1 MQANYV
7 QRLRIIFSKLG
18 PTRYISHLDLARALE
33 RSLNRAKM
41 PLAYTQGYNRRPRMQ
56 LAAALPLGFTSE
68 YEIADIWML
77 ESINPKIALAK
88 IKPMMAPGIEVQRVA
103 EVDLKGPPLQ
113 TLTSEATY
121 QAAFIDS
128 PEISVLEK
136 RVIGLLVREEIWRQ
150 RKGKEYD
157 LRPLILN
164 LSIEKRMDGSPGLKM
179 DLSLLPG
186 KTGRPDE
193 VIAALDLDPLSARIH
208 RTKIVLA
215 NDINQVDEN

>member
-1 MQANYV
+1 
-7 QRLRIIFSKLG
+7 
-18 PTRYISHLDLARALE
+18 
-33 RSLNRAKM
+33 M
-41 PLAYTQGYNRRPRMQ
+41 PLSYTQGYNRRPRMQ

-103 EVDLKGPPLQ
+103 EVDLKGLPLQ

-136 RVIGLLVREEIWRQ
+136 RVIGLLVRE
-150 RKGKEYD
+150 
-157 LRPLILN
+157 
-164 LSIEKRMDGSPGLKM
+164 
-179 DLSLLPG
+179 
-186 KTGRPDE
+186 
-193 VIAALDLDPLSARIH
+193 
-208 RTKIVLA
+208 
-215 NDINQVDEN
+215 

>member
-1 MQANYV
+1 M

-33 RSLNRAKM
+33 RSLNRARM

-68 YEIADIWML
+68 CEIADIWML
-77 ESINPKIALAK
+77 EPLNPKIALAK
-88 IKPMMAPGIEVQRVA
+88 MKPKMAPGVEVQQVTA
-103 EVDLKGPPLQ
+103 VDLKGPPLQ
-113 TLTSEATY
+113 TLTYEATY
-121 QAAFIDS
+121 QALFIDS
-128 PEISVLEK
+128 PDFSLLEK
-136 RVIGLLVREEIWRQ
+136 RIMGLMAKEEIWRQ
-150 RKGKEYD
+150 RREKEYD
-157 LRPLILN
+157 LRPLILD
-164 LSIEKRMDGSPGLKM
+164 LSTKKRPDGSPGLKM

-215 NDINQVDEN
+215 NEANQSDEN

>member
-41 PLAYTQGYNRRPRMQ
+41 PLSYTQGYNRRPRMQ

>member
-208 RTKIVLA
+208 RTNIVLA